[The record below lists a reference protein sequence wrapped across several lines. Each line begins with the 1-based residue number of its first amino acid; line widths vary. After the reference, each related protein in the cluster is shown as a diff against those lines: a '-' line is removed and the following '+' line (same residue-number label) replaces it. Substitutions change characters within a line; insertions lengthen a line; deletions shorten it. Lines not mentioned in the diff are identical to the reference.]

1 MQSLNLYTESVMQ
14 PSVMP
19 KMPTKADSKMAFAT
33 DSEAENTKLR
43 EQTDAFES
51 VILKMLMDNAMKDE
65 KNLFSEQNDPGD
77 KIYKSMYRDE
87 LSKASA
93 GGFGFSQML
102 YDFLSRKS

>member
-1 MQSLNLYTESVMQ
+1 MQANYVAQ
-14 PSVMP
+14 QHYIP
-19 KMPTKADSKMAFAT
+19 KIDPK
-33 DSEAENTKLR
+33 AENEELR
-43 EQTDAFES
+43 AQTDAFES

-65 KNLFSEQNDPGD
+65 KNLFTQQNDPGD

-102 YDFLSRKS
+102 YDYLSEKD

>member
-1 MQSLNLYTESVMQ
+1 MSFYGLNSLNMQ
-14 PSVMP
+14 TQTVAQQHTIP
-19 KMPTKADSKMAFAT
+19 KIDPKAED
-33 DSEAENTKLR
+33 AELR
-43 EQTDAFES
+43 AQTDAFES

-102 YDFLSRKS
+102 YDYLSQKS

>member
-1 MQSLNLYTESVMQ
+1 MSFYGLNSLNVQTQSISQ
-14 PSVMP
+14 QHTIP
-19 KMPTKADSKMAFAT
+19 KIDPK
-33 DSEAENTKLR
+33 AENEELR
-43 EQTDAFES
+43 SQTDAFES

-65 KNLFSEQNDPGD
+65 KNLFSQQNDPGD

-102 YDFLSRKS
+102 YDYLSQKS

>member
-1 MQSLNLYTESVMQ
+1 MSFYGLNSLNMQ
-14 PSVMP
+14 TQTIAQQHTIP
-19 KMPTKADSKMAFAT
+19 KIDPKAED
-33 DSEAENTKLR
+33 AELR
-43 EQTDAFES
+43 AQTDAFES

-102 YDFLSRKS
+102 YDYLSQKS